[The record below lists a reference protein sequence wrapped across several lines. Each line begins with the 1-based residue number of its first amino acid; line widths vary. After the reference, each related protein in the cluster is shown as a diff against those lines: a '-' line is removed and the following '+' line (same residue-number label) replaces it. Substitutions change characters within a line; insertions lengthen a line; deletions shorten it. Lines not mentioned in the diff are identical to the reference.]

1 MMVKV
6 CGITNAEDALAAV
19 DAGAGA
25 LGFVLWAGSPRRLPQ
40 DAVARIIGQ
49 LPAGV
54 EKVGLYVN
62 EGATAIARSMNELG
76 LDVAQLHGECGMP
89 SGVRV
94 WKSVRIGPAFRPE
107 EVSAGEEEAV
117 VLDTSSPTRYGG
129 TGETFDWAMARGV
142 RHRVI
147 LAGGL
152 SQENVAEAIRV
163 ARPWGVDASSRL
175 ERAPGL
181 KDHGRVRAFIQA
193 ALEAASV
200 LK

>member
-25 LGFVLWAGSPRRLPQ
+25 LGFVLWAGSPRRLSQ
-40 DAVARIIGQ
+40 DDVARIIGQ

-62 EGATAIARSMNELG
+62 EGATAIERSVNELG
-76 LDVAQLHGECGMP
+76 LDVAQLHGDCGMP

-94 WKSVRIGPAFRPE
+94 WNGVRIGPAFRPE
-107 EVSAGEEEAV
+107 EVRAGEEEAV

-129 TGETFDWAMARGV
+129 TGETFDWALARGV

-152 SQENVAEAIRV
+152 SPENVAEAIRV

-200 LK
+200 SK

>member
-1 MMVKV
+1 MIVKV
-6 CGITNAEDALAAV
+6 CGITNSEDALAAV

-25 LGFVLWAGSPRRLPQ
+25 LGFVFYAGSPRHIRPD
-40 DAVARIIGQ
+40 DAARIIEQ

-62 EGATAIARSMNELG
+62 EGAAAIKHSMTALG
-76 LDVAQLHGECGMP
+76 LDVAQLHGDCEMP
-89 SGVRV
+89 SGLRL
-94 WKSVRIGPAFRPE
+94 WKSVRIGPGFRPD
-107 EVSAGEEEAV
+107 EVIAGDEEAV
-117 VLDTSSPTRYGG
+117 VLDTSSPTQYGG
-129 TGETFDWAMARGV
+129 TGETFDWTLARGI

-152 SQENVAEAIRV
+152 SAGNVAEAIRV
-163 ARPWGVDASSRL
+163 AHPWGVDASSRL

-181 KDHGRVRAFIQA
+181 KDHQRVRAFIQA

-200 LK
+200 SK